1 MNQSKRNIFLFGAG
15 AVIDWNAPKTS
26 ELTELMLQWGFRAKD
41 DKTITFHI
49 KDILEKNGHSVNFET
64 ILSVIEELIVYYA
77 GKKRSKHKNS
87 MMVPFL
93 SGNDLLC
100 SFLNYSVNGDPN
112 SSYTL
117 NIPKYELASNRRAS
131 PDKSPNQFFF
141 ERLLTNLLSD
151 IEGNVDRYS
160 YNSKSLSNIENQN
173 NNTLNDSFAHWIKTF
188 VDNQEIVRLYTLN
201 YDRLNKVI
209 LENRGIDVFEGF
221 DSKAIVSDWNGIEPK
236 LPRIVNDMDCVC
248 SYNLHGC
255 AYWELKELK
264 NLKTFLPFLIPG
276 IHGADNYFEA
286 PSSET
291 EKGKSIICTN
301 IIAGYQKAQ
310 QSVLSPYKQM
320 QASFDRDCINADNI
334 YIIGY
339 SFSDE
344 HINESIKMALIFN
357 PNLKIHIIDCGF
369 WENIYSKY
377 HSEFIQI
384 SPYNENIDFS
394 SKIRSIRNTIIYD
407 YKFKDF
413 LMEKI
418 KIQT

>member
-15 AVIDWNAPKTS
+15 AVIDWNAPTTP
-26 ELTELMLQWGFRAKD
+26 ELTDLMVQWGFKAKD

-87 MMVPFL
+87 LMVPFL

-112 SSYTL
+112 SNYTL
-117 NIPKYELASNRRAS
+117 NIPNNELESNRRAS

-141 ERLLTNLLSD
+141 ERLLTNLLSG
-151 IEGNVDRYS
+151 IEGNVERYS
-160 YNSKSLSNIENQN
+160 YNRDRRSKIENQN
-173 NNTLNDSFAHWIKTF
+173 NKTLNDSFSNWIKTF
-188 VDNQEIVRLYTLN
+188 IDNQEIVRLYTLN

-209 LENRGIDVFEGF
+209 LENREIDVFEGF
-221 DSKAIVSDWNGIEPK
+221 DSKAIVPDWNGIEPS
-236 LPRIVNDMDCVC
+236 LMRIINDTDCVC
-248 SYNLHGC
+248 SYNMHGC
-255 AYWELKELK
+255 AYWELKELRNHK
-264 NLKTFLPFLIPG
+264 NFLPFLNLG
-276 IHGADNYFEA
+276 VHMADNYVEVPSYEA
-286 PSSET
+286 
-291 EKGKSIICTN
+291 EKGKIIICIN

-310 QSVLSPYKQM
+310 QSILTPYKQM
-320 QASFDRDCINADNI
+320 QAAFDRDCLNANNI
-334 YIIGY
+334 IIVGY

-357 PNLKIHIIDCGF
+357 PNLRIHIIDCGF
-369 WENIYSKY
+369 EENVFSKY
-377 HSEFIQI
+377 HSEFINI
-384 SPYNENIDFS
+384 SPYSENKKYS
-394 SKIRSIRNTIIYD
+394 SKIRSVRNTIIYN

-413 LMEKI
+413 LMENI
-418 KIQT
+418 KIQ